1 MAGTGMRASA
11 RLALHRLHHSRMP
24 VSQEQRPVTRPII
37 DQFMPVHIPLVR
49 PLGQM
54 DVDRKR
60 LQITEIVR
68 DPARKKFLGSKIQL
82 ARIPKLGLIA
92 LEPRSRSED
101 NLGHG
106 STPDT
111 LLVE

>member
-1 MAGTGMRASA
+1 MA
-11 RLALHRLHHSRMP
+11 
-24 VSQEQRPVTRPII
+24 I
-37 DQFMPVHIPLVR
+37 HIPLVR

-60 LQITEIVR
+60 LQIAEIVR

-92 LEPRSRSED
+92 LEPRSGSED

-106 STPDT
+106 NSPDT
-111 LLVE
+111 LPVERPANGGEPRRRSSRNPVLMVTISGD